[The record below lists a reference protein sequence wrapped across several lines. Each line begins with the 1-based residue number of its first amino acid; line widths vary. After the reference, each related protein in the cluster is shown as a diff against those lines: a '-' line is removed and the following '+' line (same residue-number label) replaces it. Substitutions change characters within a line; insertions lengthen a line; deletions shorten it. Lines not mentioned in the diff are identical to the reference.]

1 MMGRIAYGLFLGAA
15 ILLAVGTAL
24 AQGMQTFENEQAAQ
38 QHCPSDT
45 VVWLNISSANYHFK
59 GGTCTVARNAVI
71 TSARLRPTKPV
82 CARRQVQNECLWQ
95 GRAQFRSQ
103 AIAGAPAARAAL
115 YRLSQPQA
123 HGGGGLRQYDGG
135 LYQ

>member
-1 MMGRIAYGLFLGAA
+1 MGRIAYGLFLGAA

-59 GGTCTVARNAVI
+59 GGTWYGRTQRGYY
-71 TSARLRPTKPV
+71 V
-82 CARRQVQNECLWQ
+82 CKIEADKA
-95 GRAQFRSQ
+95 GMRS
-103 AIAGAPAARAAL
+103 P
-115 YRLSQPQA
+115 SSPK
-123 HGGGGLRQYDGG
+123 
-135 LYQ
+135 